1 MSTKRRHAYLEN
13 ANKKDY
19 IEKYARLLGKC
30 GVALAW

>member
-1 MSTKRRHAYLEN
+1 MPKDGMHILEN

-19 IEKYARLLGKC
+19 IEKYARSLEKC